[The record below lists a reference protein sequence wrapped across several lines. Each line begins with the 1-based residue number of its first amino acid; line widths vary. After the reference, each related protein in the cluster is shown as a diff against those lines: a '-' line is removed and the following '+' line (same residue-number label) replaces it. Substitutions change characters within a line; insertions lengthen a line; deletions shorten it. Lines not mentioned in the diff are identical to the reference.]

1 MRVIMEQVLQNEAG
15 PPSSVRPRLGW
26 TLGLTALAFFMVSLD
41 ALVVIT
47 ALPAIHRD
55 LGASLAGLQWTVN
68 GYSLAWAAS
77 ITTAAALGDR
87 QGRRRWFAVGL
98 ALFALTSAACALS
111 PNIEVLV
118 AARVVQGIGAGIIM
132 PLSLTILTTAFP
144 QERRGAIVGIW
155 GGIAGIAVAGGPL
168 IGGAI
173 TQSLTWHW
181 VFWLNVPL
189 GVTAAVLSLRRLPE
203 TTGPPT
209 RLDLFAVVLV
219 SSGTVGVVLGLVRGS
234 ALGWASAA
242 TLAALSVGVLLMAGF
257 VVLEL
262 RAPEPMLPMRL
273 FRSVGFSAANA
284 TGFFQAGA
292 VFGGIFLT
300 SQYFQLALAQS
311 PVATGLRL
319 LPWTGAPLLV
329 APLAGAMSDRIGRRP
344 LLVGGMIL
352 QSASFAWLA
361 SLASPGVDYWQ
372 LAIPLALTGLGVS
385 MVLPVAPTAVL
396 SAVKR
401 EDLGKASG
409 VNSTLQR
416 FGGAFGVAV
425 ATSVFTA

>member
-1 MRVIMEQVLQNEAG
+1 
-15 PPSSVRPRLGW
+15 
-26 TLGLTALAFFMVSLD
+26 
-41 ALVVIT
+41 
-47 ALPAIHRD
+47 
-55 LGASLAGLQWTVN
+55 
-68 GYSLAWAAS
+68 
-77 ITTAAALGDR
+77 
-87 QGRRRWFAVGL
+87 
-98 ALFALTSAACALS
+98 
-111 PNIEVLV
+111 
-118 AARVVQGIGAGIIM
+118 
-132 PLSLTILTTAFP
+132 
-144 QERRGAIVGIW
+144 
-155 GGIAGIAVAGGPL
+155 
-168 IGGAI
+168 
-173 TQSLTWHW
+173 
-181 VFWLNVPL
+181 VPL
-189 GVTAAVLSLRRLPE
+189 GLIAAVLSLRRLPE
-203 TTGPPT
+203 TTGPPP
-209 RLDLFAVVLV
+209 RLDLFAVALV

-242 TLAALSVGVLLMAGF
+242 TPAPLAVGVLLMAGF
-257 VVLEL
+257 VVWEL

-329 APLAGAMSDRIGRRP
+329 APLAGTMSDRIGRRP
-344 LLVGGMIL
+344 VLVAEMIL

-425 ATSVFTA
+425 ATSVFTAKGGLGSPTAFVDGYRPGLAVVAGLALLGGIAAFGVAGPRRPAIVPEGRRSAGPDHPGGATAPAA